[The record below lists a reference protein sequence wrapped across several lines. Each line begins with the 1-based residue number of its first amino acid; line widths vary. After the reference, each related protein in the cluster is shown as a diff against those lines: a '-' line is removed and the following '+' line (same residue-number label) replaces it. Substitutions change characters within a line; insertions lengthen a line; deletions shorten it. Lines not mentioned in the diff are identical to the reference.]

1 MDFWL
6 VMSAVIFVD
15 IGECNGSYVAHLNLQ
30 GHHQDLLNEK

>member
-6 VMSAVIFVD
+6 VMSALIFDD

-30 GHHQDLLNEK
+30 GHQDLLNEK